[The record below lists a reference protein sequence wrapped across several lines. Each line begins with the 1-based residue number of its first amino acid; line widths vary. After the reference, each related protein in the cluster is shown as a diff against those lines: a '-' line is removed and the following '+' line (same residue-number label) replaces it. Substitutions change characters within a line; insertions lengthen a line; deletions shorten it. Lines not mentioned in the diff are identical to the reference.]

1 MFSTATLKPERVLIL
16 ILEELQEPLTDP
28 VSSLLI
34 ETNFIDLVD
43 LKFTSTSYIIIYKQK
58 HPV

>member
-58 HPV
+58 

>member
-28 VSSLLI
+28 VSTLLI

-43 LKFTSTSYIIIYKQK
+43 LNFTSTSYIIIYKHK

>member
-1 MFSTATLKPERVLIL
+1 MFSTATLIPERVLIL

>member
-58 HPV
+58 PPV